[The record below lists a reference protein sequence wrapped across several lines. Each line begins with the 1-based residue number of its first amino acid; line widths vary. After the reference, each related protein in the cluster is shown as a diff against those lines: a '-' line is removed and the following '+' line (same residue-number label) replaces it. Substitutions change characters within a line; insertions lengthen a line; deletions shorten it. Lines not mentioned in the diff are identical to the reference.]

1 MKMIMTINIDD
12 DGEVEGKLGA
22 EMMMESVWS
31 VRSCLLISLIK
42 CVNGHKGL
50 LFHCVLSMLLNLVF
64 LLESLYPLTSC
75 ESQRSLSVFPKC
87 VCLCL

>member
-22 EMMMESVWS
+22 EMMMESVLS

-50 LFHCVLSMLLNLVF
+50 LFQRVLKMF
-64 LLESLYPLTSC
+64 LFL
-75 ESQRSLSVFPKC
+75 SLSFCWRVYVPSQ
-87 VCLCL
+87 VSWNAP